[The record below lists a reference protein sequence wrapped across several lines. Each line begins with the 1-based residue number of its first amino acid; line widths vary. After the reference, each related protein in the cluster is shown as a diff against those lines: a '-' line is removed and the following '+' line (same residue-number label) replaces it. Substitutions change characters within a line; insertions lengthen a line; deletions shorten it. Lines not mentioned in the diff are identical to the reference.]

1 MERNINYGENNNI
14 NTSPYLYFIL
24 FFLVTFVLLNPYVF
38 SSIIK
43 VSNSNLIA
51 GIIVSLLIGSLAFI
65 ISGYHV
71 WYYKNNYEYV
81 VQT

>member
-24 FFLVTFVLLNPYVF
+24 FFLVSFVLLNPYVF
-38 SSIIK
+38 NSIIETSK
-43 VSNSNLIA
+43 SMLIA
-51 GIIVSLLIGSLAFI
+51 GILVSLLIGSLAFI

-71 WYYKNNYEYV
+71 WYYKNNHEYIP
-81 VQT
+81 QA